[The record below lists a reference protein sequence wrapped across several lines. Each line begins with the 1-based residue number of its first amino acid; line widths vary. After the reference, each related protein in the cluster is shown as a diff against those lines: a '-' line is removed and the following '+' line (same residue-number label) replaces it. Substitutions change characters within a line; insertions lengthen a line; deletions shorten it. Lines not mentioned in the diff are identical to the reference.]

1 MKQLLSKEDVAKA
14 IAELSAKGRKPTL
27 VALHAALD
35 HRGSMSTLVRLK
47 SEIESAAQPV
57 ADSEEALKAFRQVWD
72 LAFDEGRKQQEEV
85 IAELRENLRVLA
97 TENERLDGI
106 ATGAERRAKELEQA
120 KSAAQ
125 TELFQT
131 RSKLEGEL
139 SRAQA
144 ALAQA
149 NAQAA
154 KALESLAATQSAHS
168 AEVGALQRK
177 LADTIQKAHDQEL
190 RLVRAEATM
199 EAKGCHA

>member
-1 MKQLLSKEDVAKA
+1 M
-14 IAELSAKGRKPTL
+14 
-27 VALHAALD
+27 
-35 HRGSMSTLVRLK
+35 
-47 SEIESAAQPV
+47 
-57 ADSEEALKAFRQVWD
+57 
-72 LAFDEGRKQQEEV
+72 AFDEGRKQQEEV

-154 KALESLAATQSAHS
+154 QMGPYLIALVVLALLGRASRMPAAIGQP
-168 AEVGALQRK
+168 LPW
-177 LADTIQKAHDQEL
+177 DQ
-190 RLVRAEATM
+190 
-199 EAKGCHA
+199 